1 MGSEMCIRDSQKYY
15 IQSALALPD
24 KEKRAQE
31 MASLLKINDSFKKI
45 IVVKDN
51 INPWR
56 DENGILTMG
65 LVDFLMDINSLNK

>member
-1 MGSEMCIRDSQKYY
+1 
-15 IQSALALPD
+15 
-24 KEKRAQE
+24 